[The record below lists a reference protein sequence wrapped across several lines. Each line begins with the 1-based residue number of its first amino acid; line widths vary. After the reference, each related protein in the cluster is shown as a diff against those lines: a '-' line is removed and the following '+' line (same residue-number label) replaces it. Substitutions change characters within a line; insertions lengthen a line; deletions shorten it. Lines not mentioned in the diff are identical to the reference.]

1 MFNECLDYI
10 YITPDIYF
18 NLKDVII
25 PILKNFKTSFEHI
38 EQILGIIKNN
48 LADFLTSFESF
59 SDTTIKF
66 QKVITQYFESANLYL
81 MQIRDVLNKI
91 SQWYYPDPFIDYSN
105 PSKQDVFDIKVGWH
119 SFWSTFRYKKFDEV
133 LLEVHNKIQD
143 EVNPL
148 SEKNKGEFDS
158 NIEKLKNDTAVG
170 SALEL
175 KDGMQN
181 FYTNISGASPTAS
194 LNVNLL
200 PVKFYGAS
208 VPAKTIKID
217 FSWFAPY
224 RDTALSLWRFFLWV
238 GYIFLV
244 FKRFPDILSGAG
256 LITDIS
262 TNGNMTEGIE
272 NSFYNIT
279 MDDEGNV
286 LSAIESHSYKE
297 GNSTYR
303 YNVRKDVG
311 GSGSTDNVKR

>member
-1 MFNECLDYI
+1 MLQND
-10 YITPDIYF
+10 
-18 NLKDVII
+18 II
-25 PILKNFKTSFEHI
+25 PFLKNSKTSLENLEKTTGNI
-38 EQILGIIKNN
+38 NNN
-48 LADFLTSFESF
+48 LADFKSSFDSYSEFAKDKLSWIDVRLRDCYICLSHILDCF
-59 SDTTIKF
+59 N
-66 QKVITQYFESANLYL
+66 NLQDL
-81 MQIRDVLNKI
+81 
-91 SQWYYPDPFIDYSN
+91 YYPNTQLAPLTDF
-105 PSKQDVFDIKVGWH
+105 KFDIKAGWH

-133 LLEVHNKIQD
+133 LLDVHNKIQD

-158 NIEKLKNDTAVG
+158 NIEKLKSDTVYG

-181 FYTNISGASPTAS
+181 FYTNISGATPTAS

-208 VPAKTIKID
+208 VPAETIKID

-256 LITDIS
+256 LITDTS

-279 MDDEGNV
+279 MDDDGNV
-286 LSAIESHSYKE
+286 LSATESHTYKE

-303 YNVRKDVG
+303 YNVRKDF
-311 GSGSTDNVKR
+311 SGSSCTDNVKR

>member
-1 MFNECLDYI
+1 MLQND
-10 YITPDIYF
+10 
-18 NLKDVII
+18 II
-25 PILKNFKTSFEHI
+25 PFLKNSKTSLEHI
-38 EQILGIIKNN
+38 EQFTGIIKNN

-66 QKVITQYFESANLYL
+66 QKNIIQCFDSANLYL
-81 MQIRDVLNKI
+81 MQIRDVLTKI
-91 SQWYYPDPFIDYSN
+91 SQWYYPDPLFSYPGVSQ
-105 PSKQDVFDIKVGWH
+105 QDVYDIKAGWH

-148 SEKNKGEFDS
+148 SEKNKGDFDS
-158 NIEKLKNDTAVG
+158 NIEKLKSDTVYG

-224 RDTALSLWRFFLWV
+224 RDTTLSLWRFFLWV

-303 YNVRKDVG
+303 YNVRKDFS
-311 GSGSTDNVKR
+311 GSSSTDNVKR

>member
-1 MFNECLDYI
+1 MLQND
-10 YITPDIYF
+10 
-18 NLKDVII
+18 II
-25 PILKNFKTSFEHI
+25 PFLKNSKTSLEHI
-38 EQILGIIKNN
+38 EQFTETINNN
-48 LADFLTSFESF
+48 LTAFLSSFESF

-66 QKVITQYFESANLYL
+66 QNVIRQYFESANLYL
-81 MQIRDVLNKI
+81 MQIRDVLTKI
-91 SQWYYPDPFIDYSN
+91 SQWYYPDPFSSYSGV
-105 PSKQDVFDIKVGWH
+105 SQQDVYDIKAGWH
-119 SFWSTFRYKKFDEV
+119 SFWSTFRYKKFDDV
-133 LLEVHNKIQD
+133 LLDVHNKIQD

-148 SEKNKGEFDS
+148 SDNNKDDFNA
-158 NIEKLKNDTAVG
+158 NIDKLKSDTIYG

-224 RDTALSLWRFFLWV
+224 RDTTLSLWRFFLWV

-256 LITDIS
+256 LITDTS

-279 MDDEGNV
+279 MDDDGNV
-286 LSAIESHSYKE
+286 LSATESHTYKE

-303 YNVRKDVG
+303 YNVRKDV
-311 GSGSTDNVKR
+311 SGSSSTDIVKR

>member
-1 MFNECLDYI
+1 MIETKIVPALTSIKTSSENLD
-10 YITPDIYF
+10 
-18 NLKDVII
+18 NLLGNINNN
-25 PILKNFKTSFEHI
+25 LTAFMTNFK
-38 EQILGIIKNN
+38 
-48 LADFLTSFESF
+48 DF
-59 SDTTIKF
+59 SDITKEFQSTIK
-66 QKVITQYFESANLYL
+66 QYFDSANLYL
-81 MQIRDVLNKI
+81 MQIRDVLTKI
-91 SQWYYPDPFIDYSN
+91 SQWYYPDPFVSYPGVSL
-105 PSKQDVFDIKVGWH
+105 QDVADIKAGWH

-133 LLEVHNKIQD
+133 LLDVHNKIQD

-148 SEKNKGEFDS
+148 SEKNKGDFDS
-158 NIEKLKNDTAVG
+158 NIEKLKSDTVYG

-181 FYTNISGASPTAS
+181 LYTNISGATPTAS
-194 LNVNLL
+194 LDVNLL

-208 VPAKTIKID
+208 IPAKTIKID

-224 RDTALSLWRFFLWV
+224 RDTTLSLWRFFLWV

-256 LITDIS
+256 LITDTS

-279 MDDEGNV
+279 MDDDGNV
-286 LSAIESHSYKE
+286 LSATESHTYKE

-303 YNVRKDVG
+303 YNVRKDVN
-311 GSGSTDNVKR
+311 GSSSTDIVKR

>member
-1 MFNECLDYI
+1 MLQNY
-10 YITPDIYF
+10 
-18 NLKDVII
+18 II
-25 PILKNFKTSFEHI
+25 PFLKNSKTSLEHI
-38 EQILGIIKNN
+38 EQFTETINTN
-48 LADFLTSFESF
+48 LADFLTSFKSF

-66 QKVITQYFESANLYL
+66 QNIIRQYFDSANLYL
-81 MQIRDVLNKI
+81 MQIRDVLIKI
-91 SQWYYPDPFIDYSN
+91 SQWYYPDPLSSYSGV
-105 PSKQDVFDIKVGWH
+105 SQQDVYDIKAGWH

-148 SEKNKGEFDS
+148 SDNNKDDFNA
-158 NIEKLKNDTAVG
+158 NIDKLKSDTVYG
-170 SALEL
+170 SALKL

-303 YNVRKDVG
+303 YNVRKDVS

>member
-1 MFNECLDYI
+1 MIETKIVPTLTSIKTSSENLD
-10 YITPDIYF
+10 
-18 NLKDVII
+18 NLLGNINNN
-25 PILKNFKTSFEHI
+25 LTAFMTNFK
-38 EQILGIIKNN
+38 
-48 LADFLTSFESF
+48 DF
-59 SDTTIKF
+59 SDITKEFQSTIK
-66 QKVITQYFESANLYL
+66 QYFDSANLYL
-81 MQIRDVLNKI
+81 MQIRDVLTKI
-91 SQWYYPDPFIDYSN
+91 SQWYYPDPFVSYPGVSL
-105 PSKQDVFDIKVGWH
+105 QDVADIKAGWH

-133 LLEVHNKIQD
+133 LLDVHNKIQD

-148 SEKNKGEFDS
+148 SEKNKGDFDS
-158 NIEKLKNDTAVG
+158 NIEKLKSDTVYG

-181 FYTNISGASPTAS
+181 LYTNISGATPTAS
-194 LNVNLL
+194 LDVNLL

-208 VPAKTIKID
+208 IPAKTIKID

-224 RDTALSLWRFFLWV
+224 RDTTLSLWRFFLWV

-256 LITDIS
+256 LITDTS

-279 MDDEGNV
+279 MDDDGNV
-286 LSAIESHSYKE
+286 LSATESYTYKE

-303 YNVRKDVG
+303 YNVRKDVN
-311 GSGSTDNVKR
+311 GSSSTDFVKR

>member
-1 MFNECLDYI
+1 MIQND
-10 YITPDIYF
+10 
-18 NLKDVII
+18 II
-25 PILKNFKTSFEHI
+25 PFLKNSKISLENLEKTTGNI
-38 EQILGIIKNN
+38 NNN
-48 LADFLTSFESF
+48 LADFKSSFDSYSEFAKDKLSWIYVQLRDCYICLSHILDCF
-59 SDTTIKF
+59 N
-66 QKVITQYFESANLYL
+66 NLQDL
-81 MQIRDVLNKI
+81 
-91 SQWYYPDPFIDYSN
+91 YYPNTQFAPLTDF
-105 PSKQDVFDIKVGWH
+105 KFDIKTGWH

-133 LLEVHNKIQD
+133 LLDVHNKIQD

-148 SEKNKGEFDS
+148 SEKNKGDFDS
-158 NIEKLKNDTAVG
+158 NIEKLKSNTVYG

-208 VPAKTIKID
+208 IPAKTIKID

-224 RDTALSLWRFFLWV
+224 RDTTLSLWRFFLWV

-244 FKRFPDILSGAG
+244 FKRFPDILGGAG
-256 LITDIS
+256 LITDTS

-279 MDDEGNV
+279 MDDDGNV
-286 LSAIESHSYKE
+286 LSATESHTYKE

-303 YNVRKDVG
+303 YNVRKDFS
-311 GSGSTDNVKR
+311 GSSSTDNVKR

>member
-1 MFNECLDYI
+1 MLQND
-10 YITPDIYF
+10 
-18 NLKDVII
+18 II
-25 PILKNFKTSFEHI
+25 PFLKNSKTSLEHI
-38 EQILGIIKNN
+38 EQFIGIIKEN
-48 LADFLTSFESF
+48 LILFMTSFESF
-59 SDTTIKF
+59 SDTTIEF
-66 QKVITQYFESANLYL
+66 QKVIKQYFESANLYL
-81 MQIRDVLNKI
+81 TQIRDVLNKI
-91 SQWYYPDPFIDYSN
+91 SKWYYPDPFTAYGDVSR
-105 PSKQDVFDIKVGWH
+105 QDVFDIKAGWH

-133 LLEVHNKIQD
+133 LLDVHNKIQD

-148 SEKNKGEFDS
+148 SDNNKDDFNA
-158 NIEKLKNDTAVG
+158 NIDKLKSDTVYG

-181 FYTNISGASPTAS
+181 LYTNISGASPTAS

-208 VPAKTIKID
+208 IPAKKITID

-224 RDTALSLWRFFLWV
+224 RDTTLSLWRFFLWV
-238 GYIFLV
+238 GYIFIV

-256 LITDIS
+256 LITDTS

-279 MDDEGNV
+279 MDDDGNV
-286 LSAIESHSYKE
+286 LSATESHTYKE

-303 YNVRKDVG
+303 YNVRKDIS
-311 GSGSTDNVKR
+311 GSSSTDNVKR

>member
-1 MFNECLDYI
+1 MTD
-10 YITPDIYF
+10 
-18 NLKDVII
+18 
-25 PILKNFKTSFEHI
+25 FK
-38 EQILGIIKNN
+38 
-48 LADFLTSFESF
+48 
-59 SDTTIKF
+59 
-66 QKVITQYFESANLYL
+66 
-81 MQIRDVLNKI
+81 
-91 SQWYYPDPFIDYSN
+91 
-105 PSKQDVFDIKVGWH
+105 FDIKAGWH

-133 LLEVHNKIQD
+133 LLDVHNKIQD

-158 NIEKLKNDTAVG
+158 NIEKLKSDTVYG

-181 FYTNISGASPTAS
+181 FYTNISGATPTAS

-208 VPAKTIKID
+208 VPAETIKID

-256 LITDIS
+256 LITDTS

-279 MDDEGNV
+279 MDDDGNV
-286 LSAIESHSYKE
+286 LSATESHTYKE

-303 YNVRKDVG
+303 YNVRKDFS
-311 GSGSTDNVKR
+311 GSNSTDNVKR